1 MTLLRQIERCLRD
14 SGISAARFGREAV
27 GDPRLVFDMRRGR
40 ELRPATA
47 ERVRTYVD
55 QIGKGESTCG

>member
-1 MTLLRQIERCLRD
+1 MTLIRDVERCLRD
-14 SGISAARFGREAV
+14 GGISAARFGREAV

-47 ERVRTYVD
+47 ERVRAYVD
-55 QIGKGESTCG
+55 RIGKGKPTCE